1 MPLLFLTN
9 YPHWS
14 WKSLPSKTELGSCS
28 EAVAGKET
36 ELEPILSELRA
47 ALREHDRFV
56 RLMAAQALNRDPSAK
71 AAD

>member
-1 MPLLFLTN
+1 VEIPPLEDRIR
-9 YPHWS
+9 
-14 WKSLPSKTELGSCS
+14 ELCS
-28 EAVAGKET
+28 EVVAAKET

-56 RLMAAQALNRDPSAK
+56 RLMAAPALNRGSAAN